1 MKNKYLILLLLL
13 ISFNTS
19 NLVFGQEFNFETST
33 INILNKGN
41 IIDAQNGSIFFKKK
55 NLRIKAQNFKYN
67 KNKRTLTILK
77 GMAEFSKNNLSIYAD
92 EFYYDEATSFLKA
105 IGSVKIKDGLNKIN
119 INSENIF
126 YDINKEIIRSEFP
139 TVINNYLN
147 NKIQIKSFIYK
158 VSDNLIKLNNVNIVD
173 NDKNIYNLDKAFLN
187 LNSKKLIGKD
197 VSINFNNMNLGNNNN
212 PRLKSNSISVND
224 EIVVLKKGTFT
235 TCQKNDNCPPWQL
248 SAREIK
254 HNRVKKTI
262 YYKDAF
268 LKVYDVPVF
277 YFPKFF
283 HPDPSVKRQS
293 GFLVPKFQDSSSLGM
308 SLNLPYYYALSD
320 NKDFTFKPRLYSN
333 NKYLAQ
339 SEFRQ
344 VNKNSSHIIDL
355 SFLDDDKINKGHFF
369 YNGSKKLNLDNFD
382 DSNLTIKIEN
392 VSDDTYL
399 KTYKLK
405 SPLIKQENLL
415 TSSVNLGLY
424 RQDLKFSAAIEAY
437 EDLNKEKSDRY
448 EFILPSFDL
457 VKELENNTNLEG
469 RFSLVSNG
477 SIKNFNTNVNE
488 KIFINDLLFNSDT
501 FLSTKGLANEY
512 NFLIKNVTTDAD
524 NSSSYK
530 NNLNS
535 TVSSLFEYKSSF
547 PMIKETKEY
556 KNILKPQTSIRL
568 GTNQTIDQKDIDQ
581 RSNIEDIYSLYRS
594 GSNTSLEKGLSLTYG
609 AVFEKYKKSNLDTNF
624 LTIEM
629 ANVLR
634 LKENDKSPRNSG
646 LDEKISDIFGK
657 IEYNPTDLVEIN
669 YDFSIKNNLK
679 QQNYEYL
686 STELKV
692 NNFLTNFN
700 YLNEDNTFSKESY
713 IANTS
718 TYYIDDSNNISFN
731 TRKNKKTK
739 LTEFYNLIYQY
750 KNDCLAAAIE
760 YKKDYYSDRDLVPEE
775 TIYLSLTI
783 IPFGSANT
791 PNIKP

>member
-1 MKNKYLILLLLL
+1 MKNKYIILLLLL
-13 ISFNTS
+13 MSFNINNS
-19 NLVFGQEFNFETST
+19 LFGQEFNFETST
-33 INILNKGN
+33 INILDEGDT
-41 IIDAQNGSIFFKKK
+41 IVAQNGSIFFKKK
-55 NLRIKAQNFKYN
+55 NLRIKAQNFEYN
-67 KNKRTLTILK
+67 KSKQTLTILK
-77 GMAEFSKNNLSIYAD
+77 GVAEFSKNNLLIYAD
-92 EFYYDEATSFLKA
+92 ELYYDEVTSFLKA
-105 IGSVKIKDGLNKIN
+105 IGNVEIKEGLNKVS

-126 YDINKEIIRSEFP
+126 YDINKEIIKSEFP
-139 TVINNYLN
+139 SVINNYLN
-147 NKIQIKSFIYK
+147 NKIQIKSFIYMI
-158 VSDNLIKLNNVNIVD
+158 SDDLIKLNHVNIVD
-173 NDKNIYNLDKAFLN
+173 NDKNIYSLDKAFLN

-197 VSINFNNMNLGNNNN
+197 VSINFNNMNLDSNNS
-212 PRLKSNSISVND
+212 PRLKSNSISVSD
-224 EIVVLKKGTFT
+224 EIVVLKKGIFT
-235 TCQKNDNCPPWQL
+235 TCQKNDKCPPWQI

-254 HNRVKKTI
+254 HNKTKKTI

-268 LKVYDVPVF
+268 LKIYDVPVF

-308 SLNLPYYYALSD
+308 SLNLPYYYAISD
-320 NKDFTFKPRLYSN
+320 NKDFTFNPRLYSN

-344 VNKNSSHIIDL
+344 VNKGSSHIIDL
-355 SFLDDDKINKGHFF
+355 SFLNDDKINKSHFF
-369 YNGSKKLNLDNFD
+369 YQGSKKFNFDNFD
-382 DSNLTIKIEN
+382 DSNLTVKIEN
-392 VSDDTYL
+392 VSNDTYL

-405 SPLIKQENLL
+405 SPLINNENLL
-415 TSSVNLGLY
+415 NSSINIDLY
-424 RQDLKFSAAIEAY
+424 RKDLEFSAAIEAY
-437 EDLNKEKSDRY
+437 ENLNKEKSDRY
-448 EFILPSFDL
+448 QFILPRFDL
-457 VKELENNTNLEG
+457 IKELENNTNLNG
-469 RFSLVSNG
+469 RFSLLSNG
-477 SIKNFNTNVNE
+477 SIKNFDTNVNE

-501 FLSTKGLANEY
+501 FLSTNGISNEY

-524 NSSSYK
+524 NSTLYK
-530 NNLNS
+530 NNFDS
-535 TVSSLFEYKSSF
+535 TISSLIEYKSSY
-547 PMIKETKEY
+547 PMIKETEEY
-556 KNILKPQTSIRL
+556 KKILKPQTSIRF
-568 GTNQTIDQKDIDQ
+568 GTNQIMNQKDIDQ

-609 AVFEKYKKSNLDTNF
+609 AIFEKSKKSNLDTNI
-624 LTIEM
+624 LAIEM

-634 LKENDKSPRNSG
+634 LEENNKSARNSG

-657 IEYNPTDLVEIN
+657 IEYKPIDLVEIN
-669 YDFSIKNNLK
+669 YDFSIKNNFK

-686 STELKV
+686 SAEFKV

-718 TYYIDDSNNISFN
+718 TYYINDSNNLSFK

-775 TIYLSLTI
+775 SIYLTLTI

-791 PNIKP
+791 PNFKP

>member
-1 MKNKYLILLLLL
+1 MKNKYIILFLLL
-13 ISFNTS
+13 ISFNINNS
-19 NLVFGQEFNFETST
+19 LFGQEFNFETST

-41 IIDAQNGSIFFKKK
+41 IIIAQNGSIFFKKK

-67 KNKRTLTILK
+67 KNKQTLTILK
-77 GMAEFSKNNLSIYAD
+77 GIAEFSKNNLSIYAD
-92 EFYYDEATSFLKA
+92 EFYYDEVTSFLRAK
-105 IGSVKIKDGLNKIN
+105 GNVKIKDGLNNVSIH
-119 INSENIF
+119 SENIF
-126 YDINKEIIRSEFP
+126 YDINKEIIKSEFP

-147 NKIQIKSFIYK
+147 SKIQIKSFIYM
-158 VSDNLIKLNNVNIVD
+158 VNDNLIKLNSVNIVD

-197 VSINFNNMNLGNNNN
+197 VSIDFNNINLGSNNN
-212 PRLKSNSISVND
+212 PRLKSNSINIGD
-224 EIVVLKKGTFT
+224 ENVILKKGVFT
-235 TCQKNDNCPPWQL
+235 TCQKNDKCPPWQL
-248 SAREIK
+248 SASEIK
-254 HNRVKKTI
+254 HNKTKKTI

-268 LKVYDVPVF
+268 LKIYDVPVF

-308 SLNLPYYYALSD
+308 SLNLPYFYALSD
-320 NKDFTFKPRLYSN
+320 NKDFTFNPRLYSN

-339 SEFRQ
+339 AEFRQ
-344 VNKNSSHIIDL
+344 INKNSSHTIDS
-355 SFLDDDKINKGHFF
+355 SFLNDNKISKSHFF
-369 YNGSKKLNLDNFD
+369 YQGSKKLNLDNFD
-382 DSNLTIKIEN
+382 DSNLTVKVEN
-392 VSDDTYL
+392 VSNDTYL
-399 KTYKLK
+399 KTYKLT
-405 SPLIKQENLL
+405 SPLINNESLL
-415 TSSVNLGLY
+415 NSSINIDLY

-457 VKELENNTNLEG
+457 VKELKNNTNLDG
-469 RFSLVSNG
+469 RFSFLSNG
-477 SIKNFNTNVNE
+477 SIKNFDTNVNE
-488 KIFINDLLFNSDT
+488 KIFINDLLFNSET
-501 FLSTKGLANEY
+501 FLSSKGIANEY
-512 NFLIKNVTTDAD
+512 NFLIKNVTTDSD
-524 NSSSYK
+524 NSTLYK
-530 NNLNS
+530 NNFD
-535 TVSSLFEYKSSF
+535 TTISSLFEYKSSY
-547 PMIKETKEY
+547 PMIKETEEY

-568 GTNQTIDQKDIDQ
+568 GTNQVINQKDIDQ

-594 GSNTSLEKGLSLTYG
+594 GSNTSLEEGLSLTYG
-609 AVFEKYKKSNLDTNF
+609 AVFEKSKKLNLDTNV

-634 LKENDKSPRNSG
+634 LEENDKSSRNSG

-657 IEYNPTDLVEIN
+657 IEYKPIDLVEIN
-669 YDFSIKNNLK
+669 YDFSIKNNFK

-686 STELKV
+686 SAKFKV

-718 TYYIDDSNNISFN
+718 TYYIDDSNNLSFK

-739 LTEFYNLIYQY
+739 ITEFYNLIYQY

-760 YKKDYYSDRDLVPEE
+760 YKKDYYSDRDLQPEE
-775 TIYLSLTI
+775 SLFLTLTI
-783 IPFGSANT
+783 IPFGSSNT
-791 PNIKP
+791 PNFKP

>member
-1 MKNKYLILLLLL
+1 M
-13 ISFNTS
+13 
-19 NLVFGQEFNFETST
+19 
-33 INILNKGN
+33 
-41 IIDAQNGSIFFKKK
+41 
-55 NLRIKAQNFKYN
+55 
-67 KNKRTLTILK
+67 
-77 GMAEFSKNNLSIYAD
+77 
-92 EFYYDEATSFLKA
+92 
-105 IGSVKIKDGLNKIN
+105 
-119 INSENIF
+119 
-126 YDINKEIIRSEFP
+126 
-139 TVINNYLN
+139 
-147 NKIQIKSFIYK
+147 
-158 VSDNLIKLNNVNIVD
+158 
-173 NDKNIYNLDKAFLN
+173 
-187 LNSKKLIGKD
+187 
-197 VSINFNNMNLGNNNN
+197 
-212 PRLKSNSISVND
+212 
-224 EIVVLKKGTFT
+224 
-235 TCQKNDNCPPWQL
+235 
-248 SAREIK
+248 
-254 HNRVKKTI
+254 
-262 YYKDAF
+262 
-268 LKVYDVPVF
+268 
-277 YFPKFF
+277 
-283 HPDPSVKRQS
+283 
-293 GFLVPKFQDSSSLGM
+293 
-308 SLNLPYYYALSD
+308 
-320 NKDFTFKPRLYSN
+320 
-333 NKYLAQ
+333 
-339 SEFRQ
+339 
-344 VNKNSSHIIDL
+344 
-355 SFLDDDKINKGHFF
+355 
-369 YNGSKKLNLDNFD
+369 
-382 DSNLTIKIEN
+382 
-392 VSDDTYL
+392 
-399 KTYKLK
+399 
-405 SPLIKQENLL
+405 IKQENLL

-775 TIYLSLTI
+775 SIYLSLTI

>member
-1 MKNKYLILLLLL
+1 MKNKYIILFLLL
-13 ISFNTS
+13 ISFNINNS
-19 NLVFGQEFNFETST
+19 LFGQEFSFETST

-41 IIDAQNGSIFFKKK
+41 IIVAQNGSIFFKKK
-55 NLRIKAQNFKYN
+55 KLRIKAQNFKYN
-67 KNKRTLTILK
+67 KNKQTLTILK
-77 GMAEFSKNNLSIYAD
+77 GIAEFSKNNLSIYAD
-92 EFYYDEATSFLKA
+92 EFYYDEVTSFLKA
-105 IGSVKIKDGLNKIN
+105 IGNVEIKDGLNKIN

-126 YDINKEIIRSEFP
+126 YDINKEIIKSEFP

-147 NKIQIKSFIYK
+147 NKIQIKSFIYT
-158 VSDNLIKLNNVNIVD
+158 VNDNLIKLNSVNIVD
-173 NDKNIYNLDKAFLN
+173 NDKNVYNLDNAFIN

-197 VSINFNNMNLGNNNN
+197 VSISFNNMNLGSNNN
-212 PRLKSNSISVND
+212 PRLKSNSINVSND
-224 EIVVLKKGTFT
+224 NVILKKGVFT
-235 TCQKNDNCPPWQL
+235 TCQKNDKCPPWQL
-248 SAREIK
+248 SAKEIK
-254 HNRVKKTI
+254 HNKTKKTI

-268 LKVYDVPVF
+268 LKIYDVPVF

-293 GFLVPKFQDSSSLGM
+293 GFLVPKFQDSSSLGI
-308 SLNLPYYYALSD
+308 SLNLPYFHTISD
-320 NKDFTFKPRLYSN
+320 NKDFTFNPRLYSN

-344 VNKNSSHIIDL
+344 VNKNSSHIIDS
-355 SFLDDDKINKGHFF
+355 SFLNDDKISKSHFF
-369 YNGSKKLNLDNFD
+369 YQGSKKLNLDNFD
-382 DSNLTIKIEN
+382 DSNLTVKIEN
-392 VSDDTYL
+392 VSNDTYL

-405 SPLIKQENLL
+405 SPLIDNENLL
-415 TSSVNLGLY
+415 NSSINIDLY

-448 EFILPSFDL
+448 EFILPSYDL
-457 VKELENNTNLEG
+457 IKELQNDTNLNG
-469 RFSLVSNG
+469 RFSLLSNG
-477 SIKNFNTNVNE
+477 SIKNFDTNVHE

-501 FLSTKGLANEY
+501 FLSINGIANEY
-512 NFLIKNVTTDAD
+512 NYIIKSVTTDAD
-524 NSSSYK
+524 SSTLYK
-530 NNLNS
+530 NNFDS
-535 TVSSLFEYKSSF
+535 TISSLLEYKSSY
-547 PMIKETKEY
+547 PMIKETEEY
-556 KNILKPQTSIRL
+556 KNILKPKTSIRF
-568 GTNQTIDQKDIDQ
+568 GTNQIMNQKNNDQ

-594 GSNTSLEKGLSLTYG
+594 GSNTSLEEGLSLTYG
-609 AVFEKYKKSNLDTNF
+609 AIFEKSKKSNLDTNI

-634 LKENDKSPRNSG
+634 LEENSKSARNSG

-657 IEYNPTDLVEIN
+657 IEYNPIDLVEIN
-669 YDFSIKNNLK
+669 YDFSIKNNFK
-679 QQNYEYL
+679 HQNYEYL
-686 STELKV
+686 SAKFKV

-718 TYYIDDSNNISFN
+718 TYYIDDSNNLSFK

-775 TIYLSLTI
+775 SVYLTLTI

-791 PNIKP
+791 PNFKP

>member
-19 NLVFGQEFNFETST
+19 NVLLGQEFNFETST
-33 INILNKGN
+33 INILDEGN
-41 IIDAQNGSIFFKKK
+41 IIVAQDGSIFFKKK

-67 KNKRTLTILK
+67 KNKQTLIILK
-77 GMAEFSKNNLSIYAD
+77 GVAEFSKNNLSIYAD
-92 EFYYDEATSFLKA
+92 EFYYDEVTSFLKA
-105 IGSVKIKDGLNKIN
+105 IGNVKIIDGLNKVS

-126 YDINKEIIRSEFP
+126 YDINKEIIKSEFP

-147 NKIQIKSFIYK
+147 NKIQIKSFIYM
-158 VSDNLIKLNNVNIVD
+158 VSDNLIKLNSVNIVD

-197 VSINFNNMNLGNNNN
+197 VSINFNNMNHANNNN
-212 PRLKSNSISVND
+212 PRLKSNSISVSD
-224 EIVVLKKGTFT
+224 ENVVLKKGTFT
-235 TCQKNDNCPPWQL
+235 TCQKNDKCPPWQL

-254 HNRVKKTI
+254 HNKTKKTI

-268 LKVYDVPVF
+268 LKIYDVPVF

-308 SLNLPYYYALSD
+308 SLNLPYYYALSN
-320 NKDFTFKPRLYSN
+320 NKDFTFNPRLYSN

-344 VNKNSSHIIDL
+344 VNKSSSHIIDL
-355 SFLDDDKINKGHFF
+355 SFLNDEKIKKSHFF
-369 YNGSKKLNLDNFD
+369 YKGSKKLDLDNFD
-382 DSNLTIKIEN
+382 DSNLTVKIEN

-405 SPLIKQENLL
+405 SPLINNENLL
-415 TSSVNLGLY
+415 NSSINLDLY
-424 RQDLKFSAAIEAY
+424 RQDLKLSAAIEMY
-437 EDLNKEKSDRY
+437 EDLSKKKSDRY
-448 EFILPSFDL
+448 EFMLPSFDL
-457 VKELENNTNLEG
+457 IKELENNTNLDG
-469 RFSLVSNG
+469 RFSLLSTG
-477 SIKNFNTNVNE
+477 SIKNFDTNVDE

-501 FLSTKGLANEY
+501 FLSTKGIVNEY
-512 NFLIKNVTTDAD
+512 NFIIKNVTTDAD
-524 NSSSYK
+524 NSTLYK
-530 NNLNS
+530 NNFDS
-535 TVSSLFEYKSSF
+535 TVSTLFEYKSSY
-547 PMIKETKEY
+547 PMIKETEEY
-556 KNILKPQTSIRL
+556 KNILRPQTSIRL
-568 GTNQTIDQKDIDQ
+568 GTNQVINQKNIDQ
-581 RSNIEDIYSLYRS
+581 RSNIENIYSLYRS
-594 GSNTSLEKGLSLTYG
+594 GSNTTLEKGLSLTYG
-609 AVFEKYKKSNLDTNF
+609 AIFEKSKKSNLDKNI

-634 LKENDKSPRNSG
+634 LEENDKSARNSG

-657 IEYNPTDLVEIN
+657 IAYKPIDLVEIN
-669 YDFSIKNNLK
+669 YDFSIENNFK

-686 STELKV
+686 SAEFKV

-713 IANTS
+713 ISNTS
-718 TYYIDDSNNISFN
+718 TYYIDDSNNLSFK

-775 TIYLSLTI
+775 SIYLTLTI
-783 IPFGSANT
+783 IPFGNANT
-791 PNIKP
+791 PNFKP

>member
-1 MKNKYLILLLLL
+1 M
-13 ISFNTS
+13 
-19 NLVFGQEFNFETST
+19 
-33 INILNKGN
+33 
-41 IIDAQNGSIFFKKK
+41 
-55 NLRIKAQNFKYN
+55 
-67 KNKRTLTILK
+67 
-77 GMAEFSKNNLSIYAD
+77 
-92 EFYYDEATSFLKA
+92 
-105 IGSVKIKDGLNKIN
+105 
-119 INSENIF
+119 
-126 YDINKEIIRSEFP
+126 
-139 TVINNYLN
+139 
-147 NKIQIKSFIYK
+147 
-158 VSDNLIKLNNVNIVD
+158 
-173 NDKNIYNLDKAFLN
+173 
-187 LNSKKLIGKD
+187 
-197 VSINFNNMNLGNNNN
+197 
-212 PRLKSNSISVND
+212 
-224 EIVVLKKGTFT
+224 
-235 TCQKNDNCPPWQL
+235 
-248 SAREIK
+248 
-254 HNRVKKTI
+254 
-262 YYKDAF
+262 
-268 LKVYDVPVF
+268 
-277 YFPKFF
+277 
-283 HPDPSVKRQS
+283 
-293 GFLVPKFQDSSSLGM
+293 
-308 SLNLPYYYALSD
+308 
-320 NKDFTFKPRLYSN
+320 
-333 NKYLAQ
+333 
-339 SEFRQ
+339 
-344 VNKNSSHIIDL
+344 
-355 SFLDDDKINKGHFF
+355 
-369 YNGSKKLNLDNFD
+369 
-382 DSNLTIKIEN
+382 
-392 VSDDTYL
+392 
-399 KTYKLK
+399 
-405 SPLIKQENLL
+405 
-415 TSSVNLGLY
+415 
-424 RQDLKFSAAIEAY
+424 
-437 EDLNKEKSDRY
+437 
-448 EFILPSFDL
+448 
-457 VKELENNTNLEG
+457 
-469 RFSLVSNG
+469 VSNG

>member
-1 MKNKYLILLLLL
+1 MKNKYTILLLLI
-13 ISFNTS
+13 ISFNINDS
-19 NLVFGQEFNFETST
+19 LLGQEFNFETST
-33 INILNKGN
+33 INILDEGN
-41 IIDAQNGSIFFKKK
+41 IIVAQDGSIFFKKK

-67 KNKRTLTILK
+67 KYKQTLTILK
-77 GMAEFSKNNLSIYAD
+77 GVAKFSKNNLSIYAD

-105 IGSVKIKDGLNKIN
+105 IGNVEIKDELNKLSIH
-119 INSENIF
+119 SENVF
-126 YDINKEIIRSEFP
+126 YDINKEIINSEFP
-139 TVINNYLN
+139 TVIKNYLN
-147 NKIQIKSFIYK
+147 NKIQIKSFIYM
-158 VSDNLIKLNNVNIVD
+158 VSDNLIKLDSVNIVD

-197 VSINFNNMNLGNNNN
+197 VSIDFNNMNLGSNNN
-212 PRLKSNSISVND
+212 PRLKSNSISINNED
-224 EIVVLKKGTFT
+224 VVLKKGIFT
-235 TCQKNDNCPPWQL
+235 TCQKNDKCPPWQL

-254 HNRVKKTI
+254 HNKAKKTI

-268 LKVYDVPVF
+268 LKIYDVPVF

-320 NKDFTFKPRLYSN
+320 NKDFTFNPRLYTN

-344 VNKNSSHIIDL
+344 INKDSSHIIDL
-355 SFLDDDKINKGHFF
+355 SFLNDKKINKSHFF
-369 YNGSKKLNLDNFD
+369 YQGLKKLNLDNFD
-382 DSNLTIKIEN
+382 DSNLTVKIEN
-392 VSDDTYL
+392 VSNDTYL

-405 SPLIKQENLL
+405 SSLINNENLL
-415 TSSVNLGLY
+415 NSSINIDLY

-437 EDLNKEKSDRY
+437 EDLNKKKSDRY
-448 EFILPSFDL
+448 EFMFPSFDL
-457 VKELENNTNLEG
+457 VKELENNTNLDG
-469 RFSLVSNG
+469 RFSFLSNG
-477 SIKNFNTNVNE
+477 SMKNFDTNVNE

-501 FLSTKGLANEY
+501 FLSTDGIANEY
-512 NFLIKNVTTDAD
+512 NFLIKNVITDAD
-524 NSSSYK
+524 NSILYK
-530 NNLNS
+530 NNFDS
-535 TVSSLFEYKSSF
+535 TISSLFEYKSSY
-547 PMIKETKEY
+547 PMIKETEEY
-556 KNILKPQTSIRL
+556 KNIFKPQTSIRF
-568 GTNQTIDQKDIDQ
+568 GTNQTMNEKDIDQ
-581 RSNIEDIYSLYRS
+581 RSNIEDIYGLYRS

-609 AVFEKYKKSNLDTNF
+609 AVFEKSKKSNLDTNI

-634 LKENDKSPRNSG
+634 LEENNKSPRNSG
-646 LDEKISDIFGK
+646 LDEKISDLFGK
-657 IEYNPTDLVEIN
+657 IEYRPIDLIEIN
-669 YDFSIKNNLK
+669 YDFSIKNNFK

-686 STELKV
+686 SAEFKV

-718 TYYIDDSNNISFN
+718 TYYIDDSNNVSFK
-731 TRKNKKTK
+731 TRRNKKTK

-775 TIYLSLTI
+775 SIYLTLTI
-783 IPFGSANT
+783 IPFGNANT
-791 PNIKP
+791 PNFKP

>member
-1 MKNKYLILLLLL
+1 M
-13 ISFNTS
+13 
-19 NLVFGQEFNFETST
+19 
-33 INILNKGN
+33 
-41 IIDAQNGSIFFKKK
+41 
-55 NLRIKAQNFKYN
+55 
-67 KNKRTLTILK
+67 
-77 GMAEFSKNNLSIYAD
+77 
-92 EFYYDEATSFLKA
+92 
-105 IGSVKIKDGLNKIN
+105 
-119 INSENIF
+119 
-126 YDINKEIIRSEFP
+126 
-139 TVINNYLN
+139 
-147 NKIQIKSFIYK
+147 
-158 VSDNLIKLNNVNIVD
+158 
-173 NDKNIYNLDKAFLN
+173 
-187 LNSKKLIGKD
+187 
-197 VSINFNNMNLGNNNN
+197 
-212 PRLKSNSISVND
+212 
-224 EIVVLKKGTFT
+224 
-235 TCQKNDNCPPWQL
+235 
-248 SAREIK
+248 
-254 HNRVKKTI
+254 
-262 YYKDAF
+262 
-268 LKVYDVPVF
+268 
-277 YFPKFF
+277 
-283 HPDPSVKRQS
+283 
-293 GFLVPKFQDSSSLGM
+293 
-308 SLNLPYYYALSD
+308 
-320 NKDFTFKPRLYSN
+320 
-333 NKYLAQ
+333 
-339 SEFRQ
+339 
-344 VNKNSSHIIDL
+344 
-355 SFLDDDKINKGHFF
+355 
-369 YNGSKKLNLDNFD
+369 
-382 DSNLTIKIEN
+382 
-392 VSDDTYL
+392 
-399 KTYKLK
+399 
-405 SPLIKQENLL
+405 IKQENLL